1 MADHCGI
8 PSTARA
14 VVLNVTATAPTQN
27 GHLRLFRDG
36 DPLPGVSALNYAQN
50 QTRANNAVVP
60 IGLSGALAVYVGQGA
75 GSVHVII
82 DVSGYFQ

>member
-1 MADHCGI
+1 VQ
-8 PSTARA
+8 A
-14 VVLNVTATAPTQN
+14 VTLNVTVTAPTQN

-36 DPLPGVSALNYAQN
+36 DPLPVVSTVNYVKS

-60 IGLSGALAVYVGQGA
+60 IGLSGALAVFVGQGA